1 MGPTGSPSAA
11 SPGVD
16 VDHVL
21 VVDDSPAIRQ
31 TVADALANLG
41 VPEDRMTVLESGDDA
56 LATFTP
62 LAPDLVLLDTS
73 MPSLD
78 PYDAVQAML
87 LEDPEARIVPLTERS
102 KDDPV
107 IGELLSFGV
116 FDVLRKPVRVGDLEA
131 LLRSIEE
138 ERPGV
143 DRIP

>member
-1 MGPTGSPSAA
+1 MPTGSPSP
-11 SPGVD
+11 STPGVD
-16 VDHVL
+16 LEHVL
-21 VVDDSPAIRQ
+21 VVDDSPAIRK

-62 LAPDLVLLDTS
+62 LSPDLVLMDTS

-87 LEDPEARIVPLTERS
+87 LEDPETRIVPLTERS
-102 KDDPV
+102 TDDPI

-116 FDVLRKPVRVGDLEA
+116 FEVLRKPVRVGDLEE
-131 LLRSIEE
+131 LFRSIEE
-138 ERPGV
+138 EAPGV